1 MHPSCPDYDLCENC
15 EAAPNGIHP
24 NNHPMLKIKTPL
36 RVHFKSS
43 YSQKSRSGIQVHDS
57 LTGELSVKPSRHAH
71 GQGHRHHHHRN
82 KEEKTATAT
91 ATATHAHGDVFGKRK
106 GGGWCQHK
114 ETSPSPALAKYVS
127 EIFIPANDVFQ
138 EAQEV
143 KGKGKEKEMES
154 LAGTP
159 RAENKEFVLPP
170 HAAAPSPPSASAAAA
185 EGATSSTTAVSVEDE
200 SIPIPAP
207 AKESVG
213 PLDIFSFVRH
223 VTIVPGTSLPAGT
236 VFTKIWKYKHFASGS
251 EYPFSTVR
259 LVRQTEIET
268 ETDTKTEDDRSSLG
282 IEIQGPEVKMEVK
295 VDDVKEGE
303 EGEVRIEGLKVPDR
317 KGKEVRESWRFVD
330 ENGVQYGQPFR
341 LR

>member
-15 EAAPNGIHP
+15 ETAPNGIHP

-43 YSQKSRSGIQVHDS
+43 YSQKSHSGIQVHDS

-82 KEEKTATAT
+82 REEKTAT

-106 GGGWCQHK
+106 GGDWCQHK
-114 ETSPSPALAKYVS
+114 ETSPCPALAKYVS
-127 EIFIPANDVFQ
+127 EIFIPAANDVS
-138 EAQEV
+138 QEV
-143 KGKGKEKEMES
+143 QEEKEEKGKGKEKEMES
-154 LAGTP
+154 LAETP

-170 HAAAPSPPSASAAAA
+170 RAAAPFPPSASAAAA
-185 EGATSSTTAVSVEDE
+185 AA
-200 SIPIPAP
+200 

-259 LVRQTEIET
+259 LVRQTKTET
-268 ETDTKTEDDRSSLG
+268 ETEDGGNSHG
-282 IEIQGPEVKMEVK
+282 IQIQGPEVKMEVK

-341 LR
+341 LW